1 MKKSSKRF
9 PITTEAKN
17 SLGFRVRTEGIDLT
31 DFNANPLLLWMHKR
45 PKGERQD
52 EVLPL
57 GFWGDLELK
66 DGKVTGVPYFDDTDP
81 FAMKIYNKVE
91 NGTIKM
97 ASAGLRP
104 IEFSETAGEKWLE
117 KSSLQEGSLCDI
129 GSNKESISIALYN
142 DDNEIIKLADF
153 EQTSKLDASTT
164 KIKTKTDMKLI
175 ELSAESM
182 PLLNLQE
189 GATGV
194 EAHAAIQNLI
204 TLAETQKTEMDG
216 VKATNKE
223 LLEKIEL
230 SETASKT
237 EKIIGLVDQ
246 AVTDRKITADQKP
259 SMVKLAEA
267 DFDSTKAYLEGLT
280 SAPTVASQVGKD
292 AKKDEALVN
301 LSWKELEGQGKLIQL
316 REGNFEIFA
325 EKFKAEFGTDYKK

>member
-9 PITTEAKN
+9 PINTEVIN
-17 SLGFRVRTEGIDLT
+17 GNGFRVSTAGIDLSH
-31 DFNANPLLLWMHKR
+31 FNLNPLLLWMHKR
-45 PKGERQD
+45 PKGESKD
-52 EVLPL
+52 EILPL
-57 GFWGDLELK
+57 GYWEDVELR
-66 DGKVTGVPYFDDTDP
+66 DGQLTGIPVFDDEDD
-81 FAMKIYNKVE
+81 FAMKIYKKVE
-91 NGTIKM
+91 NGSIR
-97 ASAGLRP
+97 AGSAGLKP
-104 IEFSETAGEKWLE
+104 VLFEMKDGEKWLE
-117 KSSLQEGSLCDI
+117 KSILKEASICDM
-129 GSNKESISIALYN
+129 GSNHESVSVVLY
-142 DDNEIIKLADF
+142 DDNDQLITLSEAYN
-153 EQTSKLDASTT
+153 QTFNSNKP
-164 KIKTKTDMKLI
+164 DMKLI
-175 ELSAESM
+175 ELSAETM

-204 TLAETQKTEMDG
+204 TLAETQKAEMDG

-237 EKIIGLVDQ
+237 EKIIGLVDK

-267 DFDSTKAYLEGLT
+267 DFDSTKAYLDGLT
-280 SAPTVASQVGKD
+280 PAPTVASQVGKD
-292 AKKDEALVN
+292 TKKDEALVN

-325 EKFKAEFGTDYKK
+325 EKFKVEFGTDYKK